1 MPLLKNDE
9 INDRLQRLPHW
20 EIIENE
26 ISRNFIAITFRTA
39 VGFVNQIA
47 ELAEEMD
54 HHPDIL
60 IHSWNNVSVTLSTH
74 SEGGLT
80 TKDFGLADKIQVQFA
95 SLNVA

>member
-1 MPLLKNDE
+1 MPLLDDNTIE
-9 INDRLQRLPHW
+9 ERLKELSHW
-20 EIIENE
+20 EQVENE
-26 ISRNFIAITFRTA
+26 ISRNFVCTDFRTA
-39 VGFVNQIA
+39 INFVNLVA
-47 ELAEEMD
+47 DLAEEMD

-80 TKDFGLADKIQVQFA
+80 AKDFGLADKIQALFA

>member
-1 MPLLKNDE
+1 MKLLDNNSIDE
-9 INDRLQRLPHW
+9 RLQNLAHW
-20 EIIENE
+20 EQVENE
-26 ISRNFIAITFRTA
+26 ISRNFVCTDFRTA
-39 VGFVNQIA
+39 INFVNFVA
-47 ELAEEMD
+47 DLAEEMD

-80 TKDFGLADKIQVQFA
+80 AKDFGLADKIQAQFA

>member
-26 ISRNFIAITFRTA
+26 ISRNFVTINFKTA
-39 VGFVNQIA
+39 VGFINQIA

-60 IHSWNNVSVTLSTH
+60 LHSWNNVSVTLSTH

-80 TKDFGLADKIQVQFA
+80 EKDFSLAARIQKLFDTM
-95 SLNVA
+95 